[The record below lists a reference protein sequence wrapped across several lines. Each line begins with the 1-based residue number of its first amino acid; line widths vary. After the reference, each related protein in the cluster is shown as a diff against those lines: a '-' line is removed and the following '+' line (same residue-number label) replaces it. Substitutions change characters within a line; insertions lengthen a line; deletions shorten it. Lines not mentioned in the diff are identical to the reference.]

1 MTHYHL
7 YIKAGLEIDSTTRFY
22 KVGIGQSERQSRL
35 YTWLEAFA
43 AEHGH
48 FFALWN
54 NDAAEFYAKCCDS
67 IGHDAAPLIITTAED
82 LKKTLKNGCENPA
95 LWQAF
100 NHRHK
105 LLMKI
110 DPNYYF
116 YYQLSK
122 RKKKDI

>member
-22 KVGIGQSERQSRL
+22 KVGIGQSERQIRI

-54 NDAAEFYAKCCDS
+54 NDAAEFYTKCCDS
-67 IGHDAAPLIITTAED
+67 IGHDAAPLIITSAEE
-82 LKKTLKNGCENPA
+82 LKKTLKNGCEDPA

-100 NHRHK
+100 NHRHR

-110 DPNYYF
+110 DPHYYF

-122 RKKKDI
+122 RKK